1 MDTTKPHHGKTVP
14 HCHTVGTLGLEAYQG
29 RKGHRNR
36 ARPLSSPPT
45 GGLARHLPA
54 WWGAPSEWS
63 TGGQAMAARHHQLLC
78 LATSTTGASNALLPH
93 C

>member
-1 MDTTKPHHGKTVP
+1 MDTSKPHHGKTVP
-14 HCHTVGTLGLEAYQG
+14 HCHTVGTLGLSRPTKDA
-29 RKGHRNR
+29 R
-36 ARPLSSPPT
+36 ATGIAPALCSPPT

-78 LATSTTGASNALLPH
+78 LATTGASNALLPH